1 MTDASFLSHDI
12 LSQYLAYFIDLIASQ
27 QGLGSIHY
35 GSTVASAQME
45 LNILTLLKHLA
56 VCVHFHT
63 CESEKSHPGVSS
75 IKKKDSELNFT
86 TGY

>member
-1 MTDASFLSHDI
+1 MTDASFLSHGI
-12 LSQYLAYFIDLIASQ
+12 LFQYLTHFIALIASPI
-27 QGLGSIHY
+27 LYS
-35 GSTVASAQME
+35 SPVASAQTE
-45 LNILTLLKHLA
+45 LNILTLLKCLA

-75 IKKKDSELNFT
+75 TKKKDSELNFA